1 MNYTSEIIRKP
12 QTEDSLLW
20 DIILGGFAHNLLFVA
35 HDLKLFSLLA
45 AQPLTAVEVAK
56 ALNIQLR
63 PTNALLTFCT
73 SVKILDFHENY
84 YSLTTFAKEYLLESS
99 PTYFGDFL
107 DLNIANSSIF
117 SFDKLKN
124 AVLTN
129 SSQIYDSDKL
139 FQSHEEQVKLA
150 QVFTHAMHG
159 HSMGAALAWS
169 SSIDLSEY
177 QVLLDIG
184 GGSGAH
190 AIAATLKWSNLKSIV
205 LDLAPVCQA
214 AEETIASYGLQS
226 RIKTCASNMWDDPF
240 PIADIH
246 FYADI
251 YHDWPPE
258 KGRFLTQKSFDSL
271 ESGGRII
278 IHEMLYNNEQKIGP
292 TTVANYNTAMLLW
305 TEGQQYSALELSTML
320 SEVGFN
326 NIEIKPTFGYWSIVT
341 ACKP

>member
-1 MNYTSEIIRKP
+1 MNQFTSQDIRKP
-12 QTEDSLLW
+12 QTDERLLW
-20 DIILGGFAHNLLFVA
+20 DIILGGFAHRLLLVA
-35 HDLKLFSLLA
+35 HNLKLFSLLDT
-45 AQPLTAVEVAK
+45 QPLTAVKVAE
-56 ALNIQLR
+56 ALKIQIR
-63 PTNALLTFCT
+63 PANALLTFCT
-73 SVKILDFHENY
+73 SVGILDLNDNY
-84 YSLTTFAKEYLLESS
+84 YFLTSFAKDYLLESS
-99 PTYFGDFL
+99 PTYFGGFL
-107 DLNIANSSIF
+107 ELNIANDAIL

-129 SSQIYDSDKL
+129 SSQVYDNGKL

-169 SSIDLSEY
+169 SSIDLSKY

-190 AIAATLKWSNLKSIV
+190 AIAATLKWSNLQAIV
-205 LDLAPVCQA
+205 LDMAPVCEV
-214 AEETIASYGLQS
+214 AEKFIANYGLQS
-226 RIKTCASNMWDDPF
+226 RVKVYVSNMWDDSLPV
-240 PIADIH
+240 ADIH
-246 FYADI
+246 LYADI

-258 KGRFLTQKSFDSL
+258 KGRFLTQKSFDAL

-278 IHEMLYNNEQKIGP
+278 IHEMLYNEQKTGP
-292 TTVANYNTAMLLW
+292 IAVANYNTAMLLW
-305 TEGQQYSALELSTML
+305 TEGQQYSGLEISTIL
-320 SEVGFN
+320 SEVGFQ